1 MVKLIYNHS
10 GGLFMAKKNVSKK
23 TVAYVISHCSKN
35 EKIQLQNIL
44 FGTTEKKLM
53 VSNEFLN
60 SMTIKYV
67 SKRMKLIN
75 TYYENVHLTRSP
87 SKFFRY
93 SEELEKMLDELITIE
108 SYYTFKNPSPSIF
121 KKSYLELKQ
130 ELITKMLNRAWRSII
145 QKHPIK
151 NIEEIDE
158 KVMISYDMV
167 INEMLSYK
175 EFLSE
180 DDLTLVNNFYI
191 QVHGEEVIEEEFE
204 SDDESSENIIDD
216 NLSELSDDELLI

>member
-1 MVKLIYNHS
+1 MS
-10 GGLFMAKKNVSKK
+10 KKNVSSKS
-23 TVAYVISHCSKN
+23 VVYVINHCTKN

-44 FGTTEKKLM
+44 FGTSEKKLM

-60 SMTIKYV
+60 SMTVKYV

-75 TYYENVHLTRSP
+75 SYYENIHLTRSP

-93 SEELEKMLDELITIE
+93 SEEIEKMLDDLITIE
-108 SYYTFKNPSPSIF
+108 SYYTFKNPAPSIF
-121 KKSYLELKQ
+121 KKSYLESKQ
-130 ELITKMLNRAWRSII
+130 ELITKMLNRAWRSIV

-158 KVMISYDMV
+158 KVMVSYDMV
-167 INEMLSYK
+167 INEMLCYK

-191 QVHGEEVIEEEFE
+191 QVHGEEEVEEELE
-204 SDDESSENIIDD
+204 LNDESEENIIDE
-216 NLSELSDDELLI
+216 NLSELSDDDIIL